1 MNLSETFANNDIV
14 QDRFGK
20 KFDAIKNIKMTKIT
34 IKATP
39 IVEIANKLGLD
50 ISYKDLGINGYI
62 ENNTIIVNNFDAPA
76 RQRYT
81 IALFLSRKLQPEL
94 SDSDHVRFAN
104 DLLLPEKSLRLATSE
119 YFENNIPKNL
129 DSDKYREFTQH
140 LAKIFITSTTALDL
154 RLQQLN
160 LVYN

>member
-1 MNLSETFANNDIV
+1 MDLLNTFADNAIV
-14 QDRFGK
+14 KERFGK
-20 KFDAIKNIKMTKIT
+20 KLNVIKNIKMTKSIVV
-34 IKATP
+34 ATP

-62 ENNTIIVNNFDAPA
+62 ENNTIIVNNFDTPA

-94 SDSDHVRFAN
+94 SETDHVRFTN
-104 DLLLPEKSLRLATSE
+104 DLLLPEKSLRLAISE
-119 YFENNIPKNL
+119 YFEHNPSKNEDTKL
-129 DSDKYREFTQH
+129 SSDLAQH